1 MTWEA
6 LVQQWWVQATSAIAA
21 ALAVAGI
28 AAIFSAKVRAR
39 FWTPIGHALRWPFSL
54 RLTTKKRIAALVT
67 EATELRAGEALT
79 KQRFDEVCELL
90 DVRPIRADS
99 TIVRERIERL
109 QQASGAAWEHAE
121 QQIDAT
127 KSLAARQVADEVRRG
142 ADLAKAER
150 EAGKAEGRAEAE
162 AEIEAKRAVPLL
174 RPVWRI
180 DPLGTADAY
189 VLKNTQHSVEVSNV
203 SVDAST
209 GEFLFAGA
217 TQMRGPFDHHFEFYG
232 QKTDGGRRLGVDFT
246 VKWQDA
252 NGEWWDQV
260 VSIEREPR
268 RATVW

>member
-1 MTWEA
+1 MTWEQI
-6 LVQQWWVQATSAIAA
+6 VQEWWVQWTSG
-21 ALAVAGI
+21 LAVVI
-28 AAIFSAKVRAR
+28 AVAIFAGLRSER
-39 FWTPIGHALRWPFSL
+39 FREGFLKPIGKALRWPFSL
-54 RLTTKKRIAALVT
+54 RLTTKKRIDALVK

-90 DVRPIRADS
+90 DVWPVRADS

-127 KSLAARQVADEVRRG
+127 KSLAARQLADAAKLG
-142 ADLAKAER
+142 AEHAKSER
-150 EAGKAEGRAEAE
+150 EAGKAEGRAEVE
-162 AEIEAKRAVPLL
+162 AEVAAQRAVPLL

-189 VLKNTQHSVEVSNV
+189 VLKNTQHSVEISNV

-209 GEFLFAGA
+209 GEFLFDGA
-217 TQMRGPFDHHFEFYG
+217 TQMQGPFDHHFEFYG
-232 QKTDGGRRLGVDFT
+232 QKTAGGRRLGVDFT

-252 NGEWWDQV
+252 HGEWDTQV

-268 RATVW
+268 RSVVW